1 MKITKI
7 EKHTGSGIWHGT
19 AIVGGKN
26 HTWFYQPRSFLHM
39 AVQDEI
45 NPRCFMN
52 LEPPDGARQVV
63 LKAVRIAKA
72 A

>member
-7 EKHTGSGIWHGT
+7 EKAAGSGLWHGT

-26 HTWFYQPRSFLHM
+26 HTWFYRPRSFLHM

-45 NPRCFMN
+45 NPRCFMYI
-52 LEPPDGARQVV
+52 EPPDGARQIV
-63 LKAVRIAKA
+63 LKAVRMAKA